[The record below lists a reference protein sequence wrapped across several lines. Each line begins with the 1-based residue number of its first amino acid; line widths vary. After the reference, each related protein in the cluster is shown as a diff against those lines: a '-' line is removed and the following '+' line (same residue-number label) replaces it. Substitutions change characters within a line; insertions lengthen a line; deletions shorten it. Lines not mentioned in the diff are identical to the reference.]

1 MSARSHKARKAVELF
16 RNFQHH
22 LKPYRWSIAFALAL
36 TLFSPLLASYVLQL
50 VQRVFDDILIG
61 GNLDALPMVAAV
73 YMGAVVLK
81 MAIDHIGTRVE
92 AFISESVVADV
103 RSDLFGHLVSLSPGS
118 IGNRGTG
125 DQLARISDDTD
136 HVQSLIYS
144 SPMTLIEDVISVLVF
159 GTFVFLLDWQLTL
172 IALLVVPAFVLL
184 SRCYAPIVRRCERV
198 SLDATSRWFGFVE
211 ERFAALPLI
220 HSVNSADREARSFAE
235 NASFARNAELRT
247 IRVEAWYSSF
257 VEFATALGGL
267 AVLGFGAMQIAAGQ
281 LTVGA
286 LVAFMGAIGAL
297 YSPIR
302 SLARAATRFQRAAAG
317 AERIAELRDIRS
329 LVQESPNAVKL
340 RVDKGRIEFRNVSFA
355 YPGGI
360 PVLDEVSFTIEPG
373 ERVAIAGASGA
384 GKSTLMALM
393 LRLHDP
399 VSGQILVDGRDVK
412 EVTLESLRNAIAV
425 VFQEPYLMRGSI
437 AKNLGYACPGAQPQD
452 LREAARQAHIAD
464 HIEKLE
470 LGYGTGVGPRGS
482 HLSGG
487 QRQRI
492 SLARA
497 LMRSA
502 PILVLDEATAA
513 VDSETEELIH
523 QAIEDLPHEKTV
535 IIIAHR
541 LSSLRRADRVI
552 VMDEGR
558 IVESGPPAI
567 LLSGSSRYRDLFAP
581 QLSNAGVTN

>member
-1 MSARSHKARKAVELF
+1 MSVRSHKSRKAVELF
-16 RNFQHH
+16 RNFRHH
-22 LKPYRWSIAFALAL
+22 LKPYRWYIAFALAL

-92 AFISESVVADV
+92 AFISESIVADV
-103 RSDLFGHLVSLSPGS
+103 RTDLFGHLVSLSPGS

-125 DQLARISDDTD
+125 DQIARISDDTD

-198 SLDATSRWFGFVE
+198 TLDATSRWFSFVE

-220 HSVNSADREARSFAE
+220 HSVNSADREARSFAD
-235 NASFARNAELRT
+235 NASFARNAELRSVK
-247 IRVEAWYSSF
+247 VEAWYSSF
-257 VEFATALGGL
+257 VEFATALGCL

-317 AERIAELRDIRS
+317 SERIAELRDIRS
-329 LVQESPNAVKL
+329 LVTESPNAIKL

-355 YPGGI
+355 YPGGM
-360 PVLDEVSFTIEPG
+360 PVLDDVSFTIEPG

-384 GKSTLMALM
+384 GKSTLMALI

-412 EVTLESLRNAIAV
+412 EVTLESLRHAIAV

-437 AKNLGYACPGAQPQD
+437 AKNLGYACPGAQSED

-470 LGYGTGVGPRGS
+470 FGYGTGVGPRGS

-558 IVESGPPAI
+558 IVESGPPAT
-567 LLSGSSRYRDLFAP
+567 LLSGTSRYRDLFAP
-581 QLSNAGVTN
+581 QLREAGVTN